1 MSERTNEKFSNI
13 ICWFL
18 KNSDTGVIVALSG
31 GVDSSVVA
39 LAAKKAFGNKAL
51 AITANYKTLS
61 EEEISSAIKVAKEI
75 NIKHKVIEYNELENL
90 QFVTNDKLRC
100 YYCRK
105 ELTNCLLQE
114 SKKLGINL
122 IVDGTH
128 VDDLSDTRPGIRALR
143 ENGIRSPLQELGL
156 HKNEV
161 RSIAEFFGISIY
173 NKPSNS
179 CLASRIPQGT
189 EITYEKL
196 RRVEMS
202 EIVVKKIF
210 NVDQVRVRDHGD
222 VARVEVGSN
231 ELAKLFDI
239 QKLDLLDSELKGL
252 GFRFVSIDARGYR
265 TGNLIVIR

>member
-1 MSERTNEKFSNI
+1 VLERTNEKFSNI
-13 ICWFL
+13 VCWFL

-75 NIKHKVIEYNELENL
+75 NIKHKVIDYNELENL
-90 QFVTNDKLRC
+90 QFVANDKLRC

-114 SKKLGINL
+114 SKELGINL

-156 HKNEV
+156 HKTEV

-189 EITYEKL
+189 KITYEKL
-196 RRVEMS
+196 RRIEMS

-239 QKLDLLDSELKGL
+239 QKLDLLDSELKEL

-265 TGNLIVIR
+265 TGNLIVVR